1 MLNYRRSGQ
10 TCYGWYSF
18 YVTVIHCTYLFNFCP
33 HILQS
38 TLEQARAIKQQ
49 GNELYKQQK
58 FEEAIKCYKEAIQVC
73 PADKKEDLAIFHQN
87 LAAVYDMLVRC
98 LTLCQ

>member
-1 MLNYRRSGQ
+1 M
-10 TCYGWYSF
+10 
-18 YVTVIHCTYLFNFCP
+18 FNFCRLSNWWKFFNGENFSIYG
-33 HILQS
+33 ILCHCDTLYISNFCAHVPQS

-87 LAAVYDMLVRC
+87 LAAVYDMLVR
-98 LTLCQ
+98 